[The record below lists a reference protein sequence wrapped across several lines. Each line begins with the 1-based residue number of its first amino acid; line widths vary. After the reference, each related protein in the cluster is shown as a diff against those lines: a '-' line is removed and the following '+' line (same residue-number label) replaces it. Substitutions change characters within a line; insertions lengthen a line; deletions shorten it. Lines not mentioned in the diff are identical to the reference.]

1 LNEMTPPRRS
11 FRAHVQAVQA
21 ELAESTRRGGLA
33 NDAYGRVIE
42 AQSAAIG
49 VFPDFVDAVKNA
61 QPQFTAEHLTT
72 ISGNLERAINPSVA
86 HAVRMLEWKI
96 PALYLSLAL
105 SLIGAAGFAGYSYG
119 HSTGYD
125 LSQSRLTNITVG
137 NQIAATLPA
146 AEANMWATLM
156 RLNDI
161 TDVWSGCRSHDQN
174 GGEVCDLS
182 FWVRPPPAKA
192 K

>member
-1 LNEMTPPRRS
+1 MKS
-11 FRAHVQAVQA
+11 
-21 ELAESTRRGGLA
+21 
-33 NDAYGRVIE
+33 
-42 AQSAAIG
+42 
-49 VFPDFVDAVKNA
+49 A
-61 QPQFTAEHLTT
+61 QPQFTEHLTA

-96 PALYLSLAL
+96 PALYISLAL

-156 RLNDI
+156 RLNNI
-161 TDVWSGCRSHDQN
+161 TDVWAGCRSHDQN

-182 FWVRPPPAKA
+182 FWVKPPPAKA